1 MVKLL
6 KTRSKRTKRGTKTRT
21 RKTRTRKT
29 RTRKQTRN
37 RKTRNRNK
45 TRRGGKAFVNVVN
58 SQYTAEKK
66 KLREAQEKAEMIQE
80 HQRQQRQRQRQQEQI
95 KEEERIAKKPLNRMS
110 SFFRSKFSKEDN
122 K

>member
-1 MVKLL
+1 MVKRL
-6 KTRSKRTKRGTKTRT
+6 KTLSKRTKRGTKTRT

-37 RKTRNRNK
+37 RKSHNRNK

-58 SQYTAEKK
+58 SQYTTEKK
-66 KLREAQEKAEMIQE
+66 KLRESREEAEMIQE
-80 HQRQQRQRQRQQEQI
+80 RQRQQRQQQRQQEQI

-110 SFFRSKFSKEDN
+110 SFFRSKFSRGGN